1 MALIIQLQ
9 TPFISY
15 SFVIIMSP
23 VLQSFMKQQEPTPT
37 PPGVWIKRETVVSS
51 GPLPWRA
58 WLAFFCVHFLQE
70 LKFSSKLLN
79 LSCTLVHLAPVKTEH
94 ISILFVPLFQESQS
108 SEMLPHRIEKE
119 WRACVAVVD
128 NSSPLWVTRKMPK
141 LHRLVGCSWWVIAA
155 CGHTVNRYN
164 KVSSQRPLSFDPGD
178 QMKVKT
184 FS

>member
-9 TPFISY
+9 TPYISY
-15 SFVIIMSP
+15 SFVIIMSA
-23 VLQSFMKQQEPTPT
+23 VLQSFMKQQEPMPT

-128 NSSPLWVTRKMPK
+128 NSSPLRVTRKMHLYTWVHK
-141 LHRLVGCSWWVIAA
+141 ITQISWVFM
-155 CGHTVNRYN
+155 
-164 KVSSQRPLSFDPGD
+164 VSHCC
-178 QMKVKT
+178 MWAYC
-184 FS
+184 